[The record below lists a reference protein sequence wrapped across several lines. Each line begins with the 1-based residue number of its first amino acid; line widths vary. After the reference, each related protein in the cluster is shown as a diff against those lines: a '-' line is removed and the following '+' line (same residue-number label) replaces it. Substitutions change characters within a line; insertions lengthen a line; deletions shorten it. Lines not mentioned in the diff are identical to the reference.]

1 MIAAVHRR
9 TSGVVPALAVAAAA
23 VFLLARPG
31 LRGTPHEAIA
41 LLGGYALIAATAAIA
56 PVPGAIGSPTL
67 PRSVVLVLGLG
78 AVAAAAAAAGHPI
91 PSATTLLAPVMNLVA
106 AVAEEA
112 VFRRLAYAWLLRWG
126 VAVAVGATA
135 VAFAVVHVP
144 VYGLEALPV
153 DLGAGLL
160 LSWQRAACGTWTVP
174 ATTHVAANL
183 LTVIA

>member
-1 MIAAVHRR
+1 MIAAVRR
-9 TSGVVPALAVAAAA
+9 RSVDVVPVLAVAAAC

-41 LLGGYALIAATAAIA
+41 LLGGYVLIAATAAIA
-56 PVPGAIGSPTL
+56 PVPGEIGPRTL
-67 PRSVVLVLGLG
+67 PRSVVLALGLG
-78 AVAAAAAAAGHPI
+78 AATVAGAAAGHPI
-91 PSATTLLAPVMNLVA
+91 PSTTTSLAPVMNLVA

-112 VFRRLAYAWLLRWG
+112 VFRRVAYAWLLRWG

-174 ATTHVAANL
+174 ATTHATVNL